1 MLASILAT
9 DEPNGKHLP
18 ADFNEVIW
26 GTLAFIVLMG
36 LLYKFAWPAISKAM
50 AGRGD
55 RIEAELNAARDAEAA
70 ARARLEEQ
78 QSQIG
83 DAGAEGERI
92 VAQARESADQLK
104 VDLRAR
110 VAAEVAAMHQRAEAD
125 IEAGRRQAMAD
136 LQAEVSRMTLGA
148 AEAVVSG
155 GLDADAHAGLI
166 DDYIAQVGGGS

>member
-9 DEPNGKHLP
+9 DEPNGKHFP
-18 ADFNEVIW
+18 ADPNEVIW
-26 GTLAFIVLMG
+26 GTLAFIVLMA
-36 LLYKFAWPAISKAM
+36 LLYKFAWPVISKAM

-55 RIEAELNAARDAEAA
+55 RIEAELTAARDAEAA
-70 ARARLEEQ
+70 ARARLEER
-78 QSQIG
+78 QSQVG

-92 VAQARESADQLK
+92 VAQAHETADQLK

-110 VAAEVAAMHQRAEAD
+110 VETEVQGMHQRADAD

-148 AEAVVSG
+148 AEAVVNG
-155 GLDADAHAGLI
+155 GLDAGTHAGLI
-166 DDYIAQVGGGS
+166 DDYISQVGGGS